1 MQLLAKN
8 RRANYDYEIE
18 QKITAGVVL
27 SGPETKSIR
36 AHHVSLKG
44 SFARLR
50 AGELWLFNAHV
61 TPYSHANAESQDEP
75 TKPRKLLIKKRE
87 LDMLKK
93 AADSGRA
100 IVPLAF
106 LGGRYIKMEIGIGRG
121 KKKYD
126 KRQAIK
132 KREADR
138 AARPHI

>member
-1 MQLLAKN
+1 MQMLAKN
-8 RRANYDYEIE
+8 RRAHYDYEIE
-18 QKITAGVVL
+18 QTLTAGVVL
-27 SGPETKSIR
+27 SGPETKSVR

-44 SFARLR
+44 SFARLK
-50 AGELWLFNAHV
+50 AGELWLFNAHI
-61 TPYSHANAESQDEP
+61 TPYSHTNPESQGEP
-75 TKPRKLLIKKRE
+75 TQPRKLLVKKRE

-106 LGGRYIKMEIGIGRG
+106 LGGRFIKMEVGIGRG

-132 KREADR
+132 KREAER
-138 AARPHI
+138 AVRP